1 MLSSETIWIIVVGG
15 VVLLLLGVFLIYM
28 KTYVLREQKSKLED
42 LVAKRTVELEAANAQ
57 LETLVR
63 NDPLTGVTNRRGF
76 DEKVE
81 EEWRRASRYGAFV
94 SILMIDVDYFKNYN
108 DNLGHQAGD
117 RALKMIANALAKLF
131 KRAGEI
137 VARYGG
143 EEFVVLMP
151 GVTPGETIEAAERAR
166 LQIED
171 LKLSHPSSDAS
182 AVVTVSIGY
191 SIAFPGEMNSA
202 TALISAADK
211 ALYKAKLNG
220 RNRVEGDRELNR

>member
-1 MLSSETIWIIVVGG
+1 MCNELLLITGG
-15 VVLLLLGVFLIYM
+15 VIFLLIGAIILFWI
-28 KTYVLREQKSKLED
+28 TSTLREQKSKLED

-76 DEKVE
+76 DEKLE

-108 DNLGHQAGD
+108 DTLGHQAGD
-117 RALKMIANALAKLF
+117 RALKMIASTLAKLF
-131 KRAGEI
+131 KRAGEV

-151 GVTPGETIEAAERAR
+151 GVTHGETIEAAERAR
-166 LQIED
+166 LEIEE
-171 LKLSHPSSDAS
+171 LKIHHPSSDAAS
-182 AVVTVSIGY
+182 VVTVSIGH
-191 SIAFPGEMNSA
+191 SIDLPGKTNSK
-202 TALISAADK
+202 TELISAADK
-211 ALYKAKLNG
+211 ALYKAKSIG
-220 RNRVEGDRELNR
+220 RNCVEG

>member
-1 MLSSETIWIIVVGG
+1 MLSSEVIWIIIGG
-15 VVLLLLGVFLIYM
+15 LLLLVLVVFLLYM

-76 DEKVE
+76 DEKFE
-81 EEWRRASRYGAFV
+81 EEWRRASRYGAFI

-108 DNLGHQAGD
+108 DTLGHQEGD
-117 RALKMIANALAKLF
+117 RALKMIAKALAKLF

-143 EEFVVLMP
+143 EEFVILMP

-171 LKLSHPSSDAS
+171 LKLSHPSSDTA

-191 SIAFPGEMNSA
+191 SIGFPKETNS
-202 TALISAADK
+202 TTELISAADK

-220 RNRVEGDRELNR
+220 RNRVEGERNLE